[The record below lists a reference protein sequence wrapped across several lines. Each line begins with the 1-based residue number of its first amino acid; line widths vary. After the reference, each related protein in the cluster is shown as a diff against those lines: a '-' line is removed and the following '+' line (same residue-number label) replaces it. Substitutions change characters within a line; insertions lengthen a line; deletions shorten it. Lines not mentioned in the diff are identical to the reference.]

1 MTFHSIDEIIADIAA
16 GKVVIITD
24 DEDRENEGDLVCAAE
39 CITPEIVNF
48 MALHGRGLI
57 CTPILPDDAERLDL
71 PPMVRH
77 NTESLKTDFT
87 VAVDAAEGITTGIS
101 AADRSRTIEVLADPL
116 ATDKDLV
123 RPGHI
128 MPLRA
133 REGGVLRRAGHTE
146 AAVDLARLAGKRPAG
161 VICEI
166 LNPDGTMARAPEL
179 VKFAAEHDLK
189 IGTIESLIEYR
200 RQRETLVEVV
210 EEGQL
215 ETSYGRFQLR
225 VYASTIHPEE
235 RHLALIKGSIN
246 DKSPTLVRVHR
257 ESLLNDLFG
266 DQKTGGHHALQGALQ
281 RIEEEGAGVLLY
293 MRQFGLENALLR
305 QSRNQQEQA
314 SHPAES
320 APADQSLRDYGIGA
334 QILQDLGIS
343 QIRLLTNS
351 SKRVVGLDGYDL
363 HIVDRVAY

>member
-1 MTFHSIDEIIADIAA
+1 MPFHSIDEIISDIAD

-24 DEDRENEGDLVCAAE
+24 DEDRENEGDLICAAE

-87 VAVDAAEGITTGIS
+87 VAVDAAAGITTGIS
-101 AADRSRTIEVLADPL
+101 AADRARTIEVLADPS

-179 VKFAAEHDLK
+179 LTFAEEHGLK

-200 RQRETLVEVV
+200 RQRETLVEIV
-210 EEGQL
+210 EQGGL
-215 ETSYGRFQLR
+215 ETSYGPFQLR

-235 RHLALIKGSIN
+235 RHLALVKGPLTPE
-246 DKSPTLVRVHR
+246 SPTLVRVHR

-266 DQKTGGHHALQGALQ
+266 DQKTGRHSALQEAL
-281 RIEEEGAGVLLY
+281 RRLETEGNGVLLY

-305 QSRNQQEQA
+305 QSRNIQEL
-314 SHPAES
+314 STKKDTSSPS
-320 APADQSLRDYGIGA
+320 DQSLRDYGIGA

-343 QIRLLTNS
+343 KIRLLTNN
-351 SKRVVGLDGYDL
+351 SKRVVALDGYDL
-363 HIVDRVAY
+363 QIVERVPY